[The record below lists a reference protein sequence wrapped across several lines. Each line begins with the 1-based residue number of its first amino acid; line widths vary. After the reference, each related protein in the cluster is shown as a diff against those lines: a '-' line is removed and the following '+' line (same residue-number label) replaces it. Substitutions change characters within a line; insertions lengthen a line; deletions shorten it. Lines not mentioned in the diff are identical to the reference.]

1 MGGTAVDPTSDCDA
15 EFLRISLRRT
25 PPDTTRPDNPAPCCL
40 PTNRVATMYVW
51 VNGTVYGPLS
61 LIANAAVQ
69 GNLATVRRRCTPPLC
84 RVTGESPSDH
94 NNLAVR
100 LAAHA
105 GHVAVV
111 QFLCELPL
119 ELGVDP
125 GAENN
130 SALLDAV
137 KAGKVDVVRYLCE
150 LPLGRGVNPG
160 VRDSEALVLAARVG
174 ALSLVQY
181 LCELPLERGVD
192 PGAANNRALVVAAQ
206 NRHVHVVEY
215 LCTLPLE
222 RGVNPGASNAAAV
235 RLAVRQRDAS
245 LVQSMCQ
252 LPSAL
257 LLKQHS
263 SVCALLA
270 EQLGGSSQRLH
281 AQLTSLGVVRPLAYV
296 MVEQRPRLVREHA
309 VSDEV
314 VESAVCCGLWTLVRF
329 LALELP
335 GGFRWM
341 PLIETTIDYDDV
353 DDDGGVRRLLRVM
366 ILRQRVW
373 RRHGCLLM
381 LRMMRDAGRVRWDGP
396 SAERPRQRRSRKVKR
411 RLSQGKRRRVGQR

>member
-1 MGGTAVDPTSDCDA
+1 MGRRWQQRVGGTAVDPTSDCDA
-15 EFLRISLRRT
+15 EFLRISLRRI

-252 LPSAL
+252 LPRAL
-257 LLKQHS
+257 LLRQHS
-263 SVCALLA
+263 SVCTLLA
-270 EQLGGSSQRLH
+270 EQLAEYLQYFD
-281 AQLTSLGVVRPLAYV
+281 ADQALGVVRPLAYV
-296 MVEQRPRLVREHA
+296 MVEQRPQLVKAHA

-314 VESAVCCGLWTLVRF
+314 VITALRCGMWTLVRF

-335 GGFRWM
+335 GGSRWV
-341 PLIETTIDYDDV
+341 PLVETTLTYHG
-353 DDDGGVRRLLRVM
+353 DDDGGARRLLLVM
-366 ILRQRVW
+366 TVRQRVW

-381 LRMMRDAGRVRWDGP
+381 LRMLRDAGRARWDGP
-396 SAERPRQRRSRKVKR
+396 SAERPRLRR
-411 RLSQGKRRRVGQR
+411 